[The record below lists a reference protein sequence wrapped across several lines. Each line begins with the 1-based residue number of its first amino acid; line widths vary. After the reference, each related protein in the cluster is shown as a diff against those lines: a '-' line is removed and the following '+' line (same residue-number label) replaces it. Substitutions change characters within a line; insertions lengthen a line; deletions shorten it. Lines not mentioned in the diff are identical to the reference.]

1 VTTRTPCGHKPTAR
15 AEFLYMLPDGSRM
28 TSCGRGACDHA
39 YQFDGA
45 TEFSDAEGCR
55 SAIEIPALS
64 GESPDIPGAGSVDAG
79 LAPLPFQSEMF

>member
-1 VTTRTPCGHKPTAR
+1 VTTRTHCGHKPTAR

-45 TEFSDAEGCR
+45 TDFSDAEGCR
-55 SAIEIPALS
+55 SADLAALEV
-64 GESPDIPGAGSVDAG
+64 GEPGIPGAGSVDAG
-79 LAPLPFQSEMF
+79 LAPTQSEMF